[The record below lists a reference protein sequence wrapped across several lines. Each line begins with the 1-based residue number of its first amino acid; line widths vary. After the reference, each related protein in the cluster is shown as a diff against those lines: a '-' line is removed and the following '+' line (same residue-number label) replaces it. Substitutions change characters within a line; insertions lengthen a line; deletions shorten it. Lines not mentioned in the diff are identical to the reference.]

1 MEQPIEA
8 NLGNKTFTRGV
19 DTASDSIHKAI
30 DSASGAATPALEQVT
45 AGAHSAVD
53 QMAGGAQHA
62 ADAVANGSAKLSELK
77 QQFSERCRCQVREKP
92 LLSLGM
98 AIAGGVLLSWW
109 FSRNSAAPK

>member
-1 MEQPIEA
+1 MVILAKLAAKRGGVQIAQAKARTLVLAQRQCCRCVILTEVTMEQPIEA

-53 QMAGGAQHA
+53 QMAGGTSQ
-62 ADAVANGSAKLSELK
+62 
-77 QQFSERCRCQVREKP
+77 
-92 LLSLGM
+92 
-98 AIAGGVLLSWW
+98 
-109 FSRNSAAPK
+109 